1 MVGSPDAVVAGALPH
16 RLSDV
21 RNTMGIGAWS
31 GHRSPKRL
39 LQGYNNEMES
49 SDGPPTNLSTDPIVE
64 ILLSGEARSV
74 SEGEE
79 LYLDRHVTEI
89 VGLVESPLSD
99 REFREHP
106 LIVLLLAHGSRG
118 WEDSLT

>member
-1 MVGSPDAVVAGALPH
+1 MESPD
-16 RLSDV
+16 
-21 RNTMGIGAWS
+21 
-31 GHRSPKRL
+31 
-39 LQGYNNEMES
+39 
-49 SDGPPTNLSTDPIVE
+49 GPATNQSTDPVVE
-64 ILLSGEARSV
+64 ILLSGEAQSV
-74 SEGEE
+74 SEAEE

-99 REFREHP
+99 REFREHT

>member
-1 MVGSPDAVVAGALPH
+1 
-16 RLSDV
+16 
-21 RNTMGIGAWS
+21 
-31 GHRSPKRL
+31 
-39 LQGYNNEMES
+39 MES
-49 SDGPPTNLSTDPIVE
+49 SDSAATKLSTDPIVE
-64 ILLSGEARSV
+64 ILLSGEAQSV

-79 LYLDRHVTEI
+79 LYLDRHVAEI